1 MHMKI
6 EDYRGVLEF
15 YEIMFSIKI
24 LGKLNVIISNF
35 LVYLLT
41 PMHCAMCTL
50 HNNFFL
56 VPRKSLKFGNF
67 SMVTYVCFKP

>member
-1 MHMKI
+1 MKI

-24 LGKLNVIISNF
+24 LGKLNVIISK
-35 LVYLLT
+35 
-41 PMHCAMCTL
+41 HCAMCTL

>member
-1 MHMKI
+1 MKI

-35 LVYLLT
+35 WFI
-41 PMHCAMCTL
+41 C
-50 HNNFFL
+50 
-56 VPRKSLKFGNF
+56 
-67 SMVTYVCFKP
+67 

>member
-1 MHMKI
+1 MKI

-35 LVYLLT
+35 LVNLLT
-41 PMHCAMCTL
+41 PTHRAMCTL
-50 HNNFFL
+50 HNKLL
-56 VPRKSLKFGNF
+56 VPRKSLNFGNF
-67 SMVTYVCFKP
+67 STW